1 MRKAYLCAQRLKGWR
16 NKDTDKR
23 KENGEEAR
31 GLRIF
36 AARGTNMRV
45 RLLKNAFVCL
55 GLRMAPHNWGDGGS
69 PGSMFNLEC
78 VGAQAKNL
86 KQRSHTHAEHTRMHN
101 THACTTHTHAQ
112 HTHMHARHV
121 ACVCATAYTSS
132 DSSMAITVGK
142 EGSAVSYV
150 SLLAC
155 PLDVVDI
162 DNMSAHW
169 IKCCSCSSPII
180 ANFGDVLSTAWQTR
194 IAPHFIPFK
203 STHDNNNK

>member
-86 KQRSHTHAEHTRMHN
+86 KQVFRNFVTIWIPLALTHTCRTHTHAQHTRMHN
-101 THACTTHTHAQ
+101 THACTTHTHAR
-112 HTHMHARHV
+112 TPCGL
-121 ACVCATAYTSS
+121 CVCHCLHL
-132 DSSMAITVGK
+132 K
-142 EGSAVSYV
+142 VSVY
-150 SLLAC
+150 
-155 PLDVVDI
+155 
-162 DNMSAHW
+162 
-169 IKCCSCSSPII
+169 SPIPTSYCVAAI
-180 ANFGDVLSTAWQTR
+180 ALWLSLWERKEAQFPTCLCLPAHLTSLT
-194 IAPHFIPFK
+194 
-203 STHDNNNK
+203 STTCQHIG